1 MGFVE
6 SVLSEP
12 VNAVMSSTAHQ
23 QYLSTRHFASLDG
36 LRCLSIVPVIWHHST
51 PYPLPGF
58 WGRGPAGVDLFFCIS
73 GFLITT
79 LLLREK
85 AKQGRI
91 NLRNFYLRR
100 GLRIF
105 PLYYLT
111 LLGHLIFVLLLLP
124 ANHPSGGHFWGALP
138 FYMTFTANWFVNLA
152 LPFPMI
158 FSFAWSLCVEEQF
171 YAFWPGLVSVL
182 RRTGALVAMS
192 LLLGVDLLLQRGWP
206 VQLAADGV
214 AFRIATSLATPIG
227 LGAIL
232 ALLLDSPRGFAVL
245 WRLLG
250 HPSSALVSFVALL
263 ACLINPNPLGI
274 GYQLALAALVGS
286 CVIQERHALRAML
299 TARPI
304 VYVGQI
310 SYGLYLLHPG
320 VIGLVHVVLP
330 QYRHQALVVFAVTLP
345 LALALAGLSHRFLE
359 APLQRYRER
368 FQATQLSAIKD
379 STGPV
384 LSVT

>member
-1 MGFVE
+1 M
-6 SVLSEP
+6 LD
-12 VNAVMSSTAHQ
+12 HRR
-23 QYLSTRHFASLDG
+23 YLDTHHFASLDG

-51 PYPLPGF
+51 PYPYPGF
-58 WGRGPAGVDLFFCIS
+58 LGRGPAGVDLFFCIS

-85 AKQGRI
+85 VKQGCI
-91 NLRNFYLRR
+91 KLRNFYLRR
-100 GLRIF
+100 ALRIL

-111 LLGHLIFVLLLLP
+111 LLGHLLFVLLLLP

-138 FYMTFTANWFVNLA
+138 FYVTFTANWFVNLA

-171 YAFWPGLVSVL
+171 YAFWPGLVGVL

-192 LLLGVDLLLQRGWP
+192 LLVGFDLLLQRGWP
-206 VQLAADGV
+206 VQLSADGV

-250 HPSSALVSFVALL
+250 HPLSAPLSCIALL
-263 ACLINPNPLGI
+263 VCLINPSPLGI
-274 GYQLALAALVGS
+274 GYQLTLAALVGS
-286 CVIQERHALRAML
+286 CVIQERHPLRAML
-299 TARPI
+299 TAKPV
-304 VYVGQI
+304 VYVGQV

-320 VIGLVHVVLP
+320 AIGLVHVVLP
-330 QYRHQALVVFAVTLP
+330 QYRQQAWVVFAATLP
-345 LALALAGLSHRFLE
+345 IALALAGLSHRFFE
-359 APLQRYRER
+359 GPIQRYRER
-368 FQATQLSAIKD
+368 LRGDQLSAIKH
-379 STGPV
+379 STSNGPV
-384 LSVT
+384 LSIT

>member
-1 MGFVE
+1 
-6 SVLSEP
+6 
-12 VNAVMSSTAHQ
+12 
-23 QYLSTRHFASLDG
+23 
-36 LRCLSIVPVIWHHST
+36 VIWHHST

-91 NLRNFYLRR
+91 NLRHFYLRR
-100 GLRIF
+100 ALRIL

-111 LLGHLIFVLLLLP
+111 LLGHSIFVLLLLP

-171 YAFWPGLVSVL
+171 YAFWPGLVSAL
-182 RRTGALVAMS
+182 RRTGALVVMS
-192 LLLGVDLLLQRGWP
+192 LLVGIDLLLQRGWP
-206 VQLAADGV
+206 VQLATDGV
-214 AFRIATSLATPIG
+214 TFRIATSLAMPIG
-227 LGAIL
+227 MGAIL
-232 ALLLDSPRGFAVL
+232 ALLLDSSRGFGVL

-250 HPSSALVSFVALL
+250 HSLSAPLSLVALL
-263 ACLINPNPLGI
+263 ACLVNPSPLGI

-299 TARPI
+299 TARPV
-304 VYVGQI
+304 VYVGLI
-310 SYGLYLLHPG
+310 SYGLYLLHPA

-330 QYRHQALVVFAVTLP
+330 QYRHQAWVVFALTLP
-345 LALALAGLSHRFLE
+345 LALALAALSHRFIE
-359 APLQRYRER
+359 APMRRVGLRASGLRLQ
-368 FQATQLSAIKD
+368 AKD
-379 STGPV
+379 SLRPRAPV
-384 LSVT
+384 RLRAGGHAAERSEAAPFTQ

>member
-1 MGFVE
+1 
-6 SVLSEP
+6 
-12 VNAVMSSTAHQ
+12 MSSTAHH
-23 QYLSTRHFASLDG
+23 QYLGTRHFTSLDG
-36 LRCLSIVPVIWHHST
+36 LRCLSIMPVIWHHST
-51 PYPLPGF
+51 PYPFPGF

-85 AKQGRI
+85 LKQGRI

-100 GLRIF
+100 ALRIL
-105 PLYYLT
+105 PLFYLT

-124 ANHPSGGHFWGALP
+124 AKHPSGSHFWGALP
-138 FYMTFTANWFVNLA
+138 FYVTFTANWFVNLG

-192 LLLGVDLLLQRGWP
+192 LLVGIDLLLQRGWP
-206 VQLAADGV
+206 VQLAVDGV
-214 AFRIATSLATPIG
+214 TFRIATSLATPIG
-227 LGAIL
+227 LGAIV
-232 ALLLDSPRGFAVL
+232 ALLLDSQRGFAVL

-250 HPSSALVSFVALL
+250 HPLSAPLSFVALL
-263 ACLINPNPLGI
+263 ACLINPSPLGI
-274 GYQLALAALVGS
+274 GYQLALGSLVGS

-299 TARPI
+299 TARPV

-320 VIGLVHVVLP
+320 AIGLVRVVFP
-330 QYRHQALVVFAVTLP
+330 QYSHQALVVFALTLP
-345 LALALAGLSHRFLE
+345 LALALAALSHRYLE

-368 FQATQLSAIKD
+368 FRRSAADVHGLPSSLPLVIN
-379 STGPV
+379 
-384 LSVT
+384 